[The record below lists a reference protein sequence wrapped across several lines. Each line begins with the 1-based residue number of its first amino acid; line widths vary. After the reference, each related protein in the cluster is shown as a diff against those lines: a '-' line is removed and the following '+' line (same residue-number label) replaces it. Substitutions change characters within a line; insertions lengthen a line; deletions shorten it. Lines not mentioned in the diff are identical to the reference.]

1 MLVLQQAV
9 CEDENIFNRI
19 RRQLPRYH
27 YGNSLSRK
35 PYSENFTNLFLP
47 DHSNQGFF
55 FQLDVPFWERNIFR
69 ADFENDFENSFN
81 EMCCRFEDRF
91 LKDFS
96 VLTEVPNYP
105 SINKIFL
112 LDLSSQMS
120 PDEWSHIQESLML
133 MMDNMCLGNESYK
146 ETEQE
151 SDGQMVTLMSSDGK
165 VKQYHKESLE
175 VEKIKQDI
183 VHLQGHKRI
192 SCTTTLLKKAYTY
205 IDQYS
210 DSSKSNTKHEVLLIT
225 DSRSTCRLPYH
236 IEARQLRSVAHVSV
250 VTITRNDSPQGKI
263 RVTDIASESSTDN
276 IYSFQSCKSLLDMMK
291 HINGSPCRKCQ
302 RIGTK

>member
-1 MLVLQQAV
+1 
-9 CEDENIFNRI
+9 
-19 RRQLPRYH
+19 
-27 YGNSLSRK
+27 
-35 PYSENFTNLFLP
+35 
-47 DHSNQGFF
+47 
-55 FQLDVPFWERNIFR
+55 
-69 ADFENDFENSFN
+69 
-81 EMCCRFEDRF
+81 
-91 LKDFS
+91 
-96 VLTEVPNYP
+96 
-105 SINKIFL
+105 
-112 LDLSSQMS
+112 MS

-210 DSSKSNTKHEVLLIT
+210 GKILLFLVIVFTWTYIFKILLI
-225 DSRSTCRLPYH
+225 
-236 IEARQLRSVAHVSV
+236 E
-250 VTITRNDSPQGKI
+250 
-263 RVTDIASESSTDN
+263 IAV
-276 IYSFQSCKSLLDMMK
+276 FQNKVK
-291 HINGSPCRKCQ
+291 QI
-302 RIGTK
+302 